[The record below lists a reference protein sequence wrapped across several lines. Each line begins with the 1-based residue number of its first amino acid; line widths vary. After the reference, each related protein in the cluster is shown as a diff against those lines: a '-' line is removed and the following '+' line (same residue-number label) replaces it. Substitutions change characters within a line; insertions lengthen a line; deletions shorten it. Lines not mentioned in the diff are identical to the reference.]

1 MAVKVNS
8 KNDNLIKTHRFADHH
23 AFLDQDGDFWLISS
37 DKNTVCRITAIGCV
51 CESVEDFSTIEEF
64 LDIKYDCNVA
74 KVFSGISDYTITVDC

>member
-1 MAVKVNS
+1 MAVKVNL

-37 DKNTVCRITAIGCV
+37 DKNTVCRITEFGCT
-51 CESVEDFSTIEEF
+51 CESVKEFSTIEEF
-64 LDIKYDCNVA
+64 LDINYSCNVA